1 MNAMSLLTLAVGW
14 ALTGLLSLLGLIILY
29 YMWRGKINLAKL
41 IAEPQPPGDA
51 SLSRFQFL
59 VFTFVIAMSYLLVV
73 VGTVPPTFPDIPPGV
88 LALLGISSVS
98 YMVSKSLQTS
108 RDTQLEQ
115 IHSKER
121 TEAAQSLAPSH
132 NGTSETAKSAVG
144 KTA

>member
-1 MNAMSLLTLAVGW
+1 MSLLTLAVGW
-14 ALTGLLSLLGLIILY
+14 TLTGLLSLLGLIIVS
-29 YMWRGKINLAKL
+29 YMWRGKINLSKL

-73 VGTVPPTFPDIPPGV
+73 VGSVPTPTFPDIPPGV

-121 TEAAQSLAPSH
+121 TEAAQSLVPSP
-132 NGTSETAKSAVG
+132 NGTSEAAKSAVG
-144 KTA
+144 QAR